1 MSIHRC
7 TRCPYFSHSHWLLQE
22 HEVNQHVQDIK
33 IDPNNPKAPTTVRFG
48 PNIAKAP
55 TSIHVSHNKPV
66 QHGYGVDDDVDMNS
80 DTESDAEDEN
90 ERDTRDESES
100 DTEDQDLL
108 EIINDIK
115 ATFNYS
121 LQLRKKF
128 REKIEDMEEY
138 ESEEWKKIL
147 KSYAQ
152 LEASVKDEIEGLD
165 SVDKGEDEEEE
176 DEGEDEKEEGEDEEE
191 EEEED
196 KEEGED
202 EGKASTKEDFWDF
215 IKELKHALNETDL
228 KMVEKYFDR
237 EVEKKMDSKIVE
249 DDEGIEDGKMV
260 IEKVD
265 ELKDDFHEHGSDC
278 FKHCSEEK
286 IHCLATAV
294 NSLLRSGSTV
304 MNRQKAKFIRELMMP
319 YHETVR
325 KIGNPKVST
334 HEKRKL
340 LQKAQVGEGVLE
352 SVSKYLE

>member
-1 MSIHRC
+1 MSMYKCNRC
-7 TRCPYFSHSHWLLQE
+7 QYSTVSHWLLRE
-22 HEVNQHVQDIK
+22 HELNQHVNDIK
-33 IDPNNPKAPTTVRFG
+33 IDPKNPKAPTTVSFG
-48 PNIAKAP
+48 PDVAKAP
-55 TSIHVSHNKPV
+55 TSIHVSHSV
-66 QHGYGVDDDVDMNS
+66 QRGYGVDDVDMNS
-80 DTESDAEDEN
+80 DTESEGES
-90 ERDTRDESES
+90 ERDTEDES
-100 DTEDQDLL
+100 DTEDLFNENQDLL

-115 ATFNYS
+115 STFNYG

-128 REKIEDMEEY
+128 REKIENMEEY
-138 ESEEWKKIL
+138 DQDEWKEIL
-147 KSYAQ
+147 KSYAK

-165 SVDKGEDEEEE
+165 STDKGEEDDVEEE
-176 DEGEDEKEEGEDEEE
+176 DEGNDAE
-191 EEEED
+191 
-196 KEEGED
+196 
-202 EGKASTKEDFWDF
+202 KEDFWDF
-215 IKELKHALNETDL
+215 IKEFRHALNEKDL
-228 KMVEKYFDR
+228 KMIEKYFDK
-237 EVEKKMDSKIVE
+237 EAEKKMDSKIVE
-249 DDEGIEDGKMV
+249 EDEGVEDVKTA

-286 IHCLATAV
+286 IHCLAATV

-304 MNRQKAKFIRELMMP
+304 MNPQKAKFFRELMLP

>member
-1 MSIHRC
+1 MSIYKC
-7 TRCPYFSHSHWLLQE
+7 NRCPYTTASHFLLKE
-22 HEVNQHVQDIK
+22 HEFSTHVQNIK
-33 IDPNNPKAPTTVRFG
+33 IDPNSPRAPTSVSFG
-48 PNIAKAP
+48 PDVVKAP
-55 TSIHVSHNKPV
+55 TSIHVSHSEAV
-66 QHGYGVDDDVDMNS
+66 QHGYGVDDVDMNS

-90 ERDTRDESES
+90 EKDTEDESES

-115 ATFNYS
+115 STFNYS

-138 ESEEWKKIL
+138 EQEEWKKIL
-147 KSYAQ
+147 KSYAK

-165 SVDKGEDEEEE
+165 SVDKGE
-176 DEGEDEKEEGEDEEE
+176 

-196 KEEGED
+196 KEEGDDEEDEGEEGED
-202 EGKASTKEDFWDF
+202 EGKDDQSEKEDFWDF
-215 IKELKHALNETDL
+215 IKEFKHALNETDL